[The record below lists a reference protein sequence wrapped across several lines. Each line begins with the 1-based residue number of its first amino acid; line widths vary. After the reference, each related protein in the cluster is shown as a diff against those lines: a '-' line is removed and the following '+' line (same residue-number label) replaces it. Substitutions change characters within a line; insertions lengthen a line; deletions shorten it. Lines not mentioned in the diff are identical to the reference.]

1 MYLVINKFLLSHQ
14 SLDFR
19 RVPEFFKL
27 FYGFELE
34 VKHHM
39 NCKLLLFFALFLLP
53 CQRLMVTCDFHPA
66 KDKRLS

>member
-1 MYLVINKFLLSHQ
+1 MYVVINKFLLSHQ

-34 VKHHM
+34 VKHHI
-39 NCKLLLFFALFLLP
+39 NYKPLLLFSFCFYCPGA
-53 CQRLMVTCDFHPA
+53 VW
-66 KDKRLS
+66 LSPSER

>member
-1 MYLVINKFLLSHQ
+1 MYLVINRFLLSHQ

-39 NCKLLLFFALFLLP
+39 NCELLLFFCFVFIAL
-53 CQRLMVTCDFHPA
+53 PA
-66 KDKRLS
+66 INGDM